1 MALSNDAILK
11 RIFEEYRPYNTY
23 LAFREG
29 YRAYQTGAHGE
40 NPYDALWSPQAG
52 VYAQAWDRGA
62 DAAMLYQRALAH
74 LDAHPAD
81 AGDTSD
87 RPGWLESLLR
97 NGRA

>member
-29 YRAYQTGAHGE
+29 YRAYQDLRYGCGS
-40 NPYDALWSPQAG
+40 NPYGDTAEG
-52 VYAQAWDRGA
+52 QAWDRGA
-62 DAAMLYQRALAH
+62 NAAMLYQRALAH
-74 LDAHPAD
+74 LDAHPKD
-81 AGDTSD
+81 AADTSD
-87 RPGWLESLLR
+87 RPGWLESLIR